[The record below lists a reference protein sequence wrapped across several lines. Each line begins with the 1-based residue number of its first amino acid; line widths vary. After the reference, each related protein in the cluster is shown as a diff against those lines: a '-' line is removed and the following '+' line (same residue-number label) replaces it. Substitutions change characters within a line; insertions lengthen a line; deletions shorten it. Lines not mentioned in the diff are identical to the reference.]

1 MTTVVQIAAL
11 ATGLG
16 LPTTPSSGA
25 HQMPRAGANQ
35 VAARIT
41 MTHLDLLIILMEMPV
56 LA

>member
-35 VAARIT
+35 VAKIV
-41 MTHLDLLIILMEMPV
+41 MTHLKLQITLMAVPA
-56 LA
+56 LT